1 MNEEE
6 EELYKI
12 LERNLQDSSKEMDES
27 MLNASGGDWQHHM
40 NMHLQGALDSS
51 HEAAKIEIS
60 REEDF
65 KPPFNDI
72 SLRIGNNNRN

>member
-27 MLNASGGDWQHHM
+27 MLNASGGDW
-40 NMHLQGALDSS
+40 
-51 HEAAKIEIS
+51 
-60 REEDF
+60 
-65 KPPFNDI
+65 
-72 SLRIGNNNRN
+72 